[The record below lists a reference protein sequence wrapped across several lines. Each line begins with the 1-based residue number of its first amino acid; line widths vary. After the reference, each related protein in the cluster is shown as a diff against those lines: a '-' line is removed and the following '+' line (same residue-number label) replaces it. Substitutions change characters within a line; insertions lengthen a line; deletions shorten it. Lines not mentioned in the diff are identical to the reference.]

1 MKIKPENV
9 PLTCDCFILCSQIG
23 KGDSLL
29 CVLFRFFEKGG
40 KLTDRQRQI
49 QRDAEG
55 DLKFR
60 KRKRLQIGNDPRG
73 CRNSF
78 FFFFLPCRR
87 ESAV

>member
-1 MKIKPENV
+1 MEIKPENV
-9 PLTCDCFILCSQIG
+9 PLTCDCFILCSQRG

-29 CVLFRFFEKGG
+29 CVLSRFSEKGG

-60 KRKRLQIGNDPRG
+60 KRERLQMGNDPGG
-73 CRNSF
+73 CRSSVF
-78 FFFFLPCRR
+78 
-87 ESAV
+87 